1 MGWVIAPEASAE
13 FVAHMERVLD
23 VYRRPHDPAHPV
35 VCMDETPRQLIGQT
49 RQSIAAKPG
58 QPEREDYEYQRL
70 GVCNVFMAC
79 GSCQAICRQ
88 KRSAQRGFLGIGA
101 GSGVSGLR

>member
-1 MGWVIAPEASAE
+1 MEKMTAQAVFDKAFQPGRTPRSDAYRQGVLACLQVRLDGLEHVQRPYEEGTAE
-13 FVAHMERVLD
+13 F
-23 VYRRPHDPAHPV
+23 
-35 VCMDETPRQLIGQT
+35 
-49 RQSIAAKPG
+49 
-58 QPEREDYEYQRL
+58 
-70 GVCNVFMAC
+70 

>member
-1 MGWVIAPEASAE
+1 MHNTQNLNTARLADAWAELQAHSNNGLPLEA
-13 FVAHMERVLD
+13 
-23 VYRRPHDPAHPV
+23 
-35 VCMDETPRQLIGQT
+35 
-49 RQSIAAKPG
+49 AA
-58 QPEREDYEYQRL
+58 
-70 GVCNVFMAC
+70 